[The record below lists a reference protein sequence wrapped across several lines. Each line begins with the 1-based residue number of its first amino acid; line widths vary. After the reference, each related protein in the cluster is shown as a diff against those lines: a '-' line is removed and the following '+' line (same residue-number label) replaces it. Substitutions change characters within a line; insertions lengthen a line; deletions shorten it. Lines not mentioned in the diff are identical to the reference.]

1 MYKLINT
8 QTKEEHL
15 CDKVTIDG
23 FDYYYIDERPK
34 MLEWFFDGLDLIS
47 SIPIYQRNNKQK
59 SYEGCYKIICTNN
72 PNIDIP
78 KVVGDRLTIEVN
90 NHFKNYWKKEDG
102 TEMKGA
108 EISASMMTNMLC
120 ETSAFLAGYNKS
132 QETDSFSEED
142 MIQFAIFYQKHQG
155 KSLEY
160 WGKDLFKIWKE
171 QQVKTV
177 YYE

>member
-1 MYKLINT
+1 MKYKLINT
-8 QTKEEHL
+8 QIKEEHL

-72 PNIDIP
+72 PNSDIP
-78 KVVGDRLTIEVN
+78 KVVGEVEVLAERWFASENKNIYN
-90 NHFKNYWKKEDG
+90 NYNEKP
-102 TEMKGA
+102 
-108 EISASMMTNMLC
+108 
-120 ETSAFLAGYNKS
+120 AFIKGYNKF
-132 QETDSFSEED
+132 QETHPFSEED
-142 MIQFAIFYQKHQG
+142 VREI
-155 KSLEY
+155 
-160 WGKDLFKIWKE
+160 FKIAQMQKDYGDYKPYTFEEAIQLWKE
-171 QQVKTV
+171 QQSKIV